1 MQNGGLRSS
10 GITKK
15 STDEKPLISVVTVV
29 YNGEATL
36 EQTIL
41 SVVSQTYE
49 NVEYIIVDGGSKDG
63 TIDIIKK
70 YECKI
75 DYWQSEPDRGIY
87 DAMNKGIGLALGEWI
102 YIIGA
107 DDFFVD
113 ENVIN
118 ELSDL
123 FIGSYDVI
131 SGTVWAVNS
140 KGFQYAFDNNYSRTI
155 DEDNMYG
162 ISAPHQGIFIRRK
175 IMNKY
180 LFDIKYNIAADLKL
194 NLQLWGDRALKIKKV
209 KNKIA
214 YYSCE
219 GTSGKNIKKRTQET
233 KEILKEF
240 NCENLAHVYLSKDK
254 SFIMK
259 IKKLFS
265 NNTIIMCLKVFFH
278 KMYKHKCRWEKC
290 PYCQH

>member
-87 DAMNKGIGLALGEWI
+87 DAMNKGIGLAIGEWI

-140 KGFQYAFDNNYSRTI
+140 KGFQYAFDNNYSRPIIVNLTLDLLLYYI
-155 DEDNMYG
+155 LYQTNIY
-162 ISAPHQGIFIRRK
+162 S
-175 IMNKY
+175 
-180 LFDIKYNIAADLKL
+180 LFF
-194 NLQLWGDRALKIKKV
+194 V
-209 KNKIA
+209 
-214 YYSCE
+214 
-219 GTSGKNIKKRTQET
+219 
-233 KEILKEF
+233 
-240 NCENLAHVYLSKDK
+240 
-254 SFIMK
+254 
-259 IKKLFS
+259 
-265 NNTIIMCLKVFFH
+265 
-278 KMYKHKCRWEKC
+278 
-290 PYCQH
+290 